1 MIDVS
6 PRSRPALDPDF
17 LPAALWTRSYLAKAR
32 QDLEI
37 AVERSGGAV
46 AVHKTRIL
54 PHEGPAV
61 PLNELH
67 VERLVKFLL
76 WQKGGFRI
84 TISGEPA
91 LAEHIRKTYSPEGRR
106 AFDHEFMGEKVSRA
120 PMVVEAGAPRECT
133 DSSSGLKLG
142 GHLKGC
148 RIGFDLGGSDRK
160 AAAVIDGKVVFSE
173 EVVWDPC
180 PAKDPEWH
188 YREINDSLKRAAAHL
203 PRVDAIGGSAA
214 GIYVD
219 NEVRVAS
226 LFRGV
231 PPPLFDSKVRRIFF
245 DLKKEWKGVPFV
257 VVNDGEVT
265 ALAGSMSLKRNAVL
279 GIAMGTSEAAGYV
292 DPTGRLTP
300 WLNELAFA
308 PIDYRADAPPDEWSG
323 DIGCGV
329 QYFSQQAVGRLL
341 PASGIA
347 LPGGMKLPE
356 KLKEVQSL
364 MDKGDAR
371 ARRIFETIGA
381 YLGYAVAHYRD
392 FYEFGSLLLLGRVL
406 SGQGGE
412 LILSAAKDVL
422 KAEFPSIHE
431 EVAFA
436 TLSERDKRHGQA
448 IAAASLPPSTT

>member
-1 MIDVS
+1 MIDI
-6 PRSRPALDPDF
+6 RPKFKPVLDPDF
-17 LPAALWTRSYLAKAR
+17 MPAALWNKAYR
-32 QDLEI
+32 AEAEKTLEI

-46 AVHKTRIL
+46 AVHETRIL
-54 PHEGPAV
+54 PHEGPAIPV
-61 PLNELH
+61 NELH
-67 VERLVKFLL
+67 VERLIKFLL
-76 WQKGGFRI
+76 WQKGGFHI
-84 TISGEPA
+84 TVSGEPA
-91 LAEHIRKTYSPEGRR
+91 LAEHVRRIYSPEGRR
-106 AFDHEFMGEKVSRA
+106 SFDHAFMGKTVSGV
-120 PMVVEAGAPRECT
+120 PMVVEAGAPRKGDEGARAL
-133 DSSSGLKLG
+133 SLG

-160 AAAVIDGKVVFSE
+160 AAAVVDGKVVFSE
-173 EVVWDPC
+173 EVVWDPY
-180 PAKDPEWH
+180 PAKDPGWH
-188 YREINDSLKRAAAHL
+188 YKEINDSLKRAAAHL

-231 PPPLFDSKVRRIFF
+231 PADLFESKVRRIFL
-245 DLKKEWKGVPFV
+245 DLRKEWNSVPFV

-265 ALAGSMSLKRNAVL
+265 ALAGSMSLKKNAVL
-279 GIAMGTSEAAGYV
+279 GVAMGTSEAAGYV
-292 DPTGRLTP
+292 DPKGNLTT

-308 PIDYRADAPPDEWSG
+308 PIDYRASAPADEWSG

-347 LPGGMKLPE
+347 LPRDMKLPE
-356 KLKEVQSL
+356 KLKEVQDL
-364 MDKGDAR
+364 MEKGDPR
-371 ARRIFETIGA
+371 ARRIFESIGV
-381 YLGYAVAHYRD
+381 YLGYAVAHYKD
-392 FYEFGSLLLLGRVL
+392 FYEFGSLLLLGRVM

-412 LILSAAKDVL
+412 LILSTAKDVL

-431 EVAFA
+431 AVGFA

-448 IAAASLPPSTT
+448 IAAASLPPL